1 MMASD
6 RPGDRVSLTR
16 LLWIGPLT
24 IGAAVLANVLF
35 AMVVPPVLGVP
46 PDFPAL
52 TKEAV
57 GMFTAVGV
65 FLAVVVFAIVARFA
79 RRPISLYR
87 RIALVALGLSFIPD
101 LALLV
106 LPGPVPVT
114 IREALLLMTTH
125 VIAASIAIGFLT
137 GLSGQS
143 TSMRASEA

>member
-35 AMVVPPVLGVP
+35 VMVVPPVLGVA

-65 FLAVVVFAIVARFA
+65 FLAVAVFCHSGTIRTAAH
-79 RRPISLYR
+79 
-87 RIALVALGLSFIPD
+87 
-101 LALLV
+101 LALPQDRPRSIGSV
-106 LPGPVPVT
+106 VHPGSG
-114 IREALLLMTTH
+114 
-125 VIAASIAIGFLT
+125 AACFAAPC
-137 GLSGQS
+137 LSRSGKHCC
-143 TSMRASEA
+143 